1 MSRNRD
7 PRLQFIASFVD
18 SVTVRP
24 FMADLRRMK
33 ASPEIFRPLPREGEP
48 MLEAEEAAHAA

>member
-7 PRLQFIASFVD
+7 PRLQFIANFVD

-33 ASPEIFRPLPREGEP
+33 ASPGVFGPLPREEQP
-48 MLEAEEAAHAA
+48 MLEADEPAYAA